1 MKIFKSYNIKN
12 IVNICLFTLI
22 LLILLIFSKDNFESV
37 KNTTQIFIYS
47 IIPSLFPFIFFTEFI
62 LNTDILNT
70 VQNTT
75 GKYIAKFFRVSKLS
89 SPAILTGFL
98 CGFPMGAKTVSYLY
112 DTKQISVKE
121 SIKLLS
127 YVNNCNPAFIISTI
141 GIGIMYNIKFGILL
155 AVSHYLASLI
165 ISFIPYKN
173 SSLDIIHENYINLNT
188 LTKKNNIKFKNIF
201 EVIKVCIKNSF
212 STLIMIF
219 GFMIIF
225 NLLFSATNK
234 ILDIFSVS
242 DNFSALI
249 SGLFEVTNGIK
260 KIYALPI
267 NFDTKLLLIS
277 FLTGFSGLCIIFQIY
292 SCISIQGFC
301 FKKLIT
307 FKLLHGIISCIIT
320 YILLKYT
327 NIYNGITISVYNS
340 IEEFQKEYYVRNMKI
355 SYLISTLII
364 ILILFI
370 YYLIHKKVAYKKI

>member
-1 MKIFKSYNIKN
+1 MKIYKSYNIKN

-22 LLILLIFSKDNFESV
+22 LLILLVFSKDNFESV

-75 GKYIAKFFRVSKLS
+75 GKYIAKFFRVSKRS

-155 AVSHYLASLI
+155 AISHYFASLL
-165 ISFIPYKN
+165 ISFIPFKN
-173 SSLDIIHENYINLNT
+173 SSLDIIHENNINLNT
-188 LTKKNNIKFKNIF
+188 FSKKNNIKPENIF
-201 EVIKVCIKNSF
+201 EIIKVSIKNSF
-212 STLIMIF
+212 STLTMIF

-225 NLLFSATNK
+225 NLLFSVINN
-234 ILDIFSVS
+234 ILTIFNVS
-242 DNFSALI
+242 NNIAALI
-249 SGLFEVTNGIK
+249 SGLFEVTNGIE

-292 SCISIQGFC
+292 SCISMQDFS
-301 FKKLIT
+301 FKKLIM
-307 FKLLHGIISCIIT
+307 FKTLHGIISCIIT

-327 NIYNGITISVYNS
+327 NIFSGVTISVYNS
-340 IEEFQKEYYVRNMKI
+340 IEEFQKEYYIRNMKI
-355 SYLISTLII
+355 SYLISTIII
-364 ILILFI
+364 ILFLFI
-370 YYLIHKKVAYKKI
+370 YYIIRKKVAYKKI